1 MQQHY
6 FRILDEVISHYRA
19 ILPPFPRSREADEHM
34 REFNPSRVWEWWVSS
49 RATERFT
56 VNT

>member
-6 FRILDEVISHYRA
+6 FRILDEVISHSRA

-49 RATERFT
+49 RATEIHS
-56 VNT
+56 